1 MRKLPSNARSLL
13 NQTQTHIQNIS
24 FFRLLLFFFWKFS
37 EAWSALYIGSIW
49 NVYFTQNLKLFD
61 LNSLSSSIDFL
72 AQTHPSC
79 TSSVNCVHLFL
90 FSFL

>member
-24 FFRLLLFFFWKFS
+24 FFLFYYFWEFS
-37 EAWSALYIGSIW
+37 EAWSVLYRSIGSIW
-49 NVYFTQNLKLFD
+49 NVYFTPNLKLFD
-61 LNSLSSSIDFL
+61 LNSLGSSIDFL